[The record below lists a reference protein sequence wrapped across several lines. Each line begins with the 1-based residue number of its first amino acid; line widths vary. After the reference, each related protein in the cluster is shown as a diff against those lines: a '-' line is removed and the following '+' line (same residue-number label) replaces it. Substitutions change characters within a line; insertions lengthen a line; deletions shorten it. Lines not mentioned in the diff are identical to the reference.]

1 MGVFVKQ
8 EITQST
14 TIHKIGEDNLEIIWI
29 RICLRKK
36 KELYIG
42 VYYGKQETRMAKE
55 EVINEVIDIASQIK
69 KIQEK
74 SDNILLVGDFN
85 AKLFDGRSRNG
96 RIIDKELIQPLN
108 LTILN
113 RSEKC
118 IGKCTRKNT
127 SNDTERSEIDYAIT
141 TENMWHS
148 VRKMVIDEEEE
159 FKLKGK
165 KPSDLNTIII
175 ELELQADQKRRE
187 NKLRKLKINNKTPW
201 EEFRRKARELDIKE
215 CNYEI
220 AMKSLNKIIDNT
232 IGWIDYKPK
241 KTIRNK
247 EIQTVRNQRRKSKIR
262 YEKAINGKNEE
273 EIRNTLREYK
283 HWQEQVKNE
292 IVKEDH
298 RRMENIISRMTRD
311 NPEDRYLLWKIKRI
325 INRENKDEFTE
336 TKDSNGNRIKEP
348 SQIKERYAEYY
359 ENLYKTR
366 AIEERNKEWCNHVD
380 LMILGYEKS
389 NKFEN
394 NMMNKPINM
403 NEITTAIK
411 QLKKRKACGPDGIP
425 NEVLIFG
432 GHGIHRI
439 LLEMFNTIFETEN
452 IPSQWKEAEIIS
464 LYKGKGDREKMEFR
478 RGITLASNIEK
489 LFERVINNRLVKD
502 LEFTEGQAGGR
513 KNRSTTDQLFILKSV
528 IQKAK
533 IEKKKLYIIYIDI
546 EKAYDKAWLDGI
558 MYILWNKGIKGKI
571 WRIIRKLNKDLKAK
585 CRTRVGLSREI
596 KINGNLRQGGVL
608 SVTLFAKLMDAL
620 SERLIEDGRGTWY
633 GGHLFPSLLLVDDV
647 AILADSESDME
658 RQLITVEDFMIKNRL
673 SLSQKKTKI
682 MIVNATKEDEMKE
695 WKIGDTKVEQ
705 TKNYTYLGEV
715 IECNGPID
723 THLNSKVNKVKAMTS
738 NILNITKDR
747 TLQKIKTTTMLD
759 LHDKCIVPTI
769 LYGCETWT
777 INKKQMEAIEN
788 MQL

>member
-1 MGVFVKQ
+1 M
-8 EITQST
+8 
-14 TIHKIGEDNLEIIWI
+14 
-29 RICLRKK
+29 
-36 KELYIG
+36 
-42 VYYGKQETRMAKE
+42 YYGKQETRTAKE

-96 RIIDKELIQPLN
+96 RIMDKELIQPLN

-118 IGKCTRKNT
+118 IGKWTRKNT

-165 KPSDLNTIII
+165 KPSDHNTMII
-175 ELELQADQKRRE
+175 ELELQAHQKRRE

-201 EEFRRKARELDIKE
+201 EEFRRKARELDIYE
-215 CNYEI
+215 YNYEI
-220 AMKSLNKIIDNT
+220 AMKSLNEIIDNT

-241 KTIRNK
+241 KKIRNK
-247 EIQTVRNQRRKSKIR
+247 EIQTARNQRRKSKIR

-273 EIRNTLREYK
+273 EIRKTLREYK

-292 IVKEDH
+292 IVKEDQ

-311 NPEDRYLLWKIKRI
+311 NPEDRYLFWKIKRI

-380 LMILGYEKS
+380 LMILEYENS
-389 NKFEN
+389 NKFEK
-394 NMMNKPINM
+394 NMMNEPINM
-403 NEITTAIK
+403 NEITKAIK

-439 LLEMFNTIFETEN
+439 LLGMFNTILETEN

-464 LYKGKGDREKMEFR
+464 LHKGEGDREKMEFR

-489 LFERVINNRLVKD
+489 LFKRVINNRLV
-502 LEFTEGQAGGR
+502 
-513 KNRSTTDQLFILKSV
+513 
-528 IQKAK
+528 
-533 IEKKKLYIIYIDI
+533 
-546 EKAYDKAWLDGI
+546 
-558 MYILWNKGIKGKI
+558 
-571 WRIIRKLNKDLKAK
+571 
-585 CRTRVGLSREI
+585 
-596 KINGNLRQGGVL
+596 
-608 SVTLFAKLMDAL
+608 
-620 SERLIEDGRGTWY
+620 
-633 GGHLFPSLLLVDDV
+633 
-647 AILADSESDME
+647 
-658 RQLITVEDFMIKNRL
+658 
-673 SLSQKKTKI
+673 
-682 MIVNATKEDEMKE
+682 
-695 WKIGDTKVEQ
+695 
-705 TKNYTYLGEV
+705 
-715 IECNGPID
+715 
-723 THLNSKVNKVKAMTS
+723 
-738 NILNITKDR
+738 
-747 TLQKIKTTTMLD
+747 
-759 LHDKCIVPTI
+759 
-769 LYGCETWT
+769 
-777 INKKQMEAIEN
+777 
-788 MQL
+788 